1 MCVLTLKRPLHPS
14 SLARRV
20 SNGLSVNH
28 AFPLPLPS
36 SPVLCALSLYRI
48 YARTVN
54 LKYRQTRDTL
64 QEARR
69 GPLALGARPRKRRH
83 ASQLQRR
90 SRRCQSARLARHTGT
105 PAVDGRRLPR
115 GRSGMPTVPV
125 PAVALGWRRRNLRRW
140 LAGKRRRRWRQLAA
154 VAAASAAG
162 NAASP

>member
-1 MCVLTLKRPLHPS
+1 MCLDLATPVPPLIPS
-14 SLARRV
+14 ETRV
-20 SNGLSVNH
+20 QRSVSDSC
-28 AFPLPLPS
+28 LPPR
-36 SPVLCALSLYRI
+36 PVLCALSLYRFMPALLI
-48 YARTVN
+48 SN
-54 LKYRQTRDTL
+54 KRQTRDTL

-90 SRRCQSARLARHTGT
+90 SRRRQSARLARHAGT

-115 GRSGMPTVPV
+115 GRSGMPAVPV
-125 PAVALGWRRRNLRRW
+125 PAVALGWRRWNLRRW
-140 LAGKRRRRWRQLAA
+140 LAGKRRRGWRQLAA